1 MVVTVRRKGNCP
13 WLSTPVSLGG
23 LETGLTLERRVWE
36 GGMAGRAAQ
45 RTVVGKQG
53 YVLGR

>member
-1 MVVTVRRKGNCP
+1 MAVMVRRKRNCP
-13 WLSTPVSLGG
+13 WLSAPVSLGG
-23 LETGLTLERRVWE
+23 LEMGLTVGRRVWE
-36 GGMAGRAAQ
+36 GGMAGRAAE

>member
-23 LETGLTLERRVWE
+23 SETGLTVGRRVWE